1 MNINFEGIMLTKS
14 TILNLFFLLIG
25 TVHLPANPAH
35 PPEFARIPQYDY
47 FEQEFI
53 SPKTYVNPYTEV
65 WLKVI
70 FESPAGHESVIDGF
84 WNGGKNWKI
93 RIMPTETGR
102 WRFFTTSNVPEFDGI
117 IGEFLCIG
125 STHPGL
131 LCINPQNPFT
141 FEFSEAGPFFWLG
154 ETSWCLMSDAVP
166 FSDGTFQQYVSTRKW
181 QRFNGIHCV
190 LGTGGLPDGTHNP
203 QNEGGP
209 LWFSQ
214 EAQQINPEFFKWMD
228 RRVAVLDS
236 LEMALGIFVTWAQHF
251 ATFDRKEFERFERYL
266 IARYAAFP
274 LIYWVIVGEFDEVP
288 PSDAYLSHGKLFLQE
303 DPYGHLISIHPG
315 HSDSLN
321 IGTNR
326 IFANQN
332 WFSFLMQQYPA
343 IPGTVTP
350 ETLNRYVLTDR
361 KYGFPVVNIEFGY
374 EDQVYAEKTFTR
386 AETRKSA
393 WAVALAGGF
402 FSYGHAGTIRTV
414 DLSAT
419 ASAGVL
425 DMQYLRFFFD
435 ALEWWKMAPANALVD
450 TGFCL
455 ADPPETFVVYLPD
468 SGRVNLDLRE
478 FHEAFKAEW
487 FNPQT
492 GAVLKIPEPFGGVIL
507 TLVSPF
513 ADDAVLRLQR
523 STPTG
528 MKAAPAEALIGL
540 KQAHLFQN
548 FPNPFNQ
555 TTTIQYQSTG
565 AANVHLTIFNCAGQ
579 PIRTRQHTV
588 ADAGIYHFR
597 WFGRNDSGA
606 EVPSGVYFCHLEIF
620 PEDSPILPLQFFNK
634 IIYLK

>member
-1 MNINFEGIMLTKS
+1 MLTKQ

-25 TVHLPANPAH
+25 AVHLSADPALPT
-35 PPEFARIPQYDY
+35 EIARIPKYDY

-65 WLKVI
+65 WLKI
-70 FESPAGHESVIDGF
+70 TFESPTGRESVIDGF
-84 WNGGKNWKI
+84 WNGGKSWKI
-93 RIMPTETGR
+93 RIMPTETGP

-125 STHPGL
+125 SAHPGL
-131 LCINPQNPFT
+131 LRINPKYPFS
-141 FEFSEAGPFFWLG
+141 FELSEAGPVFWLG

-166 FSDGTFQQYVSTRKW
+166 FSDGTFLQYVSTRKL
-181 QRFNGIHCV
+181 QHFNGIHCV

-214 EAQQINPEFFKWMD
+214 DAQQINPEFFKWMD
-228 RRVAVLDS
+228 RRIAVLDS

-251 ATFDRKEFERFERYL
+251 ATFERVEFERLERYL

-288 PSDAYLSHGKLFLQE
+288 PFDAYPAHGNLFLQE

-321 IGTNR
+321 LGTSR

-343 IPGTVTP
+343 IPGTATP
-350 ETLNRYVLTDR
+350 EAINQYVLRDQ
-361 KYGFPVVNIEFGY
+361 KYGLPVVNIEFGY
-374 EDQVYAEKTFTR
+374 EDQVYAEKAFTR
-386 AETRKSA
+386 TETRKSA
-393 WAVALAGGF
+393 WAVAMAGGF

-419 ASAGVL
+419 ASPGVL
-425 DMQYLRFFFD
+425 DMQYLHFFFD
-435 ALEWWKMAPANALVD
+435 ELEWWKMAPSNALAD

-455 ADPPETFVVYLPD
+455 AKPPETFVVYLPD
-468 SGRVNLDLRE
+468 SGKVNLDLRE
-478 FHEAFKAEW
+478 FPDAYKAEW

-492 GAVLKIPEPFGGVIL
+492 GAFLKIPEQLGGAIL
-507 TLVSPF
+507 TFISPF
-513 ADDAVLRLQR
+513 TDDAVLRLQR
-523 STPTG
+523 PTPTG
-528 MKAAPAEALIGL
+528 LKSTPGAARKNPEGA
-540 KQAHLFQN
+540 QLFQN
-548 FPNPFNQ
+548 FPNPFNR
-555 TTTIQYQSTG
+555 TTTIQYMSPG
-565 AANVHLTIFNCAGQ
+565 AADVQLIIFNTAGQ
-579 PIRTRQHTV
+579 QIRTRRQTV
-588 ADAGIYHFR
+588 EDSGVYHFR
-597 WFGRNDSGA
+597 WFARSDTGA
-606 EVPSGVYFCHLEIF
+606 DVPSGIYFCHLQIF
-620 PEDSPILPLQFFNK
+620 PEDSHILPLQFCNK